1 MKSNNVISME
11 LLSAY
16 EAHAHGI
23 RRTWSPK
30 QYADYAAKL
39 DRLAEAARWFNTHG
53 HQIRHSDECLFWDGE
68 EDDDIGP
75 KCDCGKRVAVNELAA
90 ALRDIEL
97 ESEEKNA

>member
-1 MKSNNVISME
+1 MESNNVISNWLE
-11 LLSAY
+11 NEREISFRVHSAERDGY
-16 EAHAHGI
+16 M
-23 RRTWSPK
+23 K
-30 QYADYAAKL
+30 DYAAKL
-39 DRLAEAARWFNTHG
+39 NRLVEAARWFNTHG

-75 KCDCGKRVAVNELAA
+75 KCDCGKRVAVNELTA